1 MNKTKKTLEL
11 VARAEELEREISSS
25 EQIEIEDYDGEI
37 WISRYSEERGGA
49 EGIERFCFRNQ
60 IDPKKL
66 RHACNINNWF
76 YVL

>member
-1 MNKTKKTLEL
+1 MNKTLEL
-11 VARAEELEREISSS
+11 VARAEELEREIPSS

-49 EGIERFCFRNQ
+49 EGIERFCFRDE
-60 IDPKKL
+60 IDPNQL
-66 RHACNINNWF
+66 RHECSINNWF

>member
-1 MNKTKKTLEL
+1 MIRIYH
-11 VARAEELEREISSS
+11 ARILTMEEDQDIF
-25 EQIEIEDYDGEI
+25 DGEI

-66 RHACNINNWF
+66 RHECNINNWF